1 MKVGVMQPYFLPY
14 LGYFQLIDSVD
25 SFVFFDDVNFIKKG
39 WINRNSIL
47 LNNEAHKFTIPLIKA
62 SQNKLINEIYLFDY
76 LTWRN
81 SFMSKIEVS
90 YKSAPNYSNILDLI
104 HDILYANNFELI
116 SDLSS
121 SSVMKIMDY
130 INLNRTTFKSS
141 NLNYSSSNATGK
153 IVSICK
159 KMNAT
164 EYINPINGKFLYD
177 SKEFNENNLEIKI
190 IKMSNE
196 ISYSQNSPTFI
207 SNLSIID
214 VLMFNTIENVRSLI
228 GKYEII

>member
-76 LTWRN
+76 LAWRN
-81 SFMSKIEVS
+81 SFISKIEVS

-104 HDILYANNFELI
+104 HDILYAKHFELI
-116 SDLSS
+116 SDLLT
-121 SSVMKIMDY
+121 K
-130 INLNRTTFKSS
+130 R
-141 NLNYSSSNATGK
+141 
-153 IVSICK
+153 
-159 KMNAT
+159 
-164 EYINPINGKFLYD
+164 
-177 SKEFNENNLEIKI
+177 
-190 IKMSNE
+190 
-196 ISYSQNSPTFI
+196 
-207 SNLSIID
+207 
-214 VLMFNTIENVRSLI
+214 
-228 GKYEII
+228 